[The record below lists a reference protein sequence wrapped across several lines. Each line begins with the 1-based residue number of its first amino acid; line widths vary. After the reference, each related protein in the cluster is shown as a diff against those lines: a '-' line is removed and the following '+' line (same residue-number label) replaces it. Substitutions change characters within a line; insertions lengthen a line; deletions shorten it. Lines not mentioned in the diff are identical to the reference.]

1 MALYLEAYGD
11 AVDRHF
17 AQELPD
23 LRALAELLAR
33 HHRSL
38 RRPLATG
45 RATLVE
51 EDGDGERLAGENPRP
66 KHY

>member
-1 MALYLEAYGD
+1 MILYLEAYGD

-17 AQELPD
+17 ARDLPD
-23 LRALAELLAR
+23 DLRGWAELLSR

-45 RATLVE
+45 RPRMA
-51 EDGDGERLAGENPRP
+51 EDDGEREAGEGPRP
-66 KHY
+66 TL